1 MRSERFLAVL
11 SEPHRASVTSPSK
24 TVALQITYRLCTRE
38 DLKGLEWQGL
48 FTHHRQIIRQ
58 AFRDQQ
64 RGRNIM
70 LLAVANR
77 LPVGQVWIDLKR
89 KAAEGAAFIWAVR
102 VIPWL
107 HGFGIGTDLMRYA
120 EQLAARRGFQAAELG
135 VEKGSTTARK
145 FY

>member
-1 MRSERFLAVL
+1 ML
-11 SEPHRASVTSPSK
+11 S
-24 TVALQITYRLCTRE
+24 
-38 DLKGLEWQGL
+38 
-48 FTHHRQIIRQ
+48 
-58 AFRDQQ
+58 
-64 RGRNIM
+64 RNIM
-70 LLAVANR
+70 LLAVANG

-145 FY
+145 FYERLGYRRIGSMTETFSYTEPAGRRRRRTSREWLMRKPLASTVTSSLDRLARFC